1 MCSDDQNKHMAS
13 IYTLY
18 AREILDSRGIP
29 TVECSLWLDN
39 GISVVA
45 SVPTGTSKGTYEAV
59 EIRDTDSKRMLGK
72 GVLTAVNNLNTII
85 APLLVGRDP
94 THQTEIDQLLIQTD
108 GTQRKSKLGANAILA
123 ASLAVAKAGAA
134 SQNMPL
140 YYYLGQLAN
149 LTTSFVIP
157 TCIYTLINGGVH
169 GADNLDIQE
178 FQIVPVSSMN
188 FSDSLNL
195 GMTLYHQLEEVLVL
209 KGAIHSV
216 GLVGGFTPNLYNNT
230 DAFEL
235 LVETTKASPYTFAQ
249 DVFFGV
255 DMAASSLYKDGKYH
269 LKDKPQPYSSKE
281 LFDYYAMLR
290 NLYQVFSIE
299 DPFHDDDWNSWKE
312 LTAEL
317 GATTSIVADSF
328 MATNSE
334 RVAKA
339 ILEKSCNSIS
349 VKPNEVGTIT
359 ETIEVV
365 RMAKAAGWQIVMS
378 HRSGETNDDSIAD
391 LAVAVGADYCKFGPP
406 QRGERVAK
414 YNRLLQIYQELEYAK
429 ASASVATP
437 TPAVAENS
445 TSQAPQPGA

>member
-1 MCSDDQNKHMAS
+1 MAS
-13 IYTLY
+13 IHTIY

-39 GISVVA
+39 GMAVVA
-45 SVPTGTSKGTYEAV
+45 SVPTGTSKGRYEAV
-59 EIRDTDSKRMLGK
+59 EVRDKDPHRMLGQ
-72 GVLTAVNNLNTII
+72 GVLSAVNNINTILG
-85 APLLVGRDP
+85 PLLVGRDP
-94 THQTEIDQLLIQTD
+94 TTQAEIDQLLIQTD
-108 GTQRKSKLGANAILA
+108 GTERKSKLGANAILA
-123 ASLAVAKAGAA
+123 VSLAVAKAGAA
-134 SQNMPL
+134 SQNLPL
-140 YYYLGQLAN
+140 YYYFGQLAG
-149 LTTSFVIP
+149 TTNNYAIP
-157 TCIYTLINGGVH
+157 NCIYTLINGGEH

-178 FQIVPVSSMN
+178 FQIVPVSSM
-188 FSDSLNL
+188 SYADSLNL
-195 GMTLYHQLEEVLVL
+195 AMTLYHQLEEVLIL

-281 LFDYYAMLR
+281 LYDYYAMLR

-299 DPFHDDDWNSWKE
+299 DPFQDDDWDSWKD
-312 LTAEL
+312 LTTEL

-328 MATNSE
+328 MATNSQ
-334 RVAKA
+334 RVQKA
-339 ILEKSCNSIS
+339 IQEKACNSIS
-349 VKPNEVGTIT
+349 IKPNEVGTIS
-359 ETIEVV
+359 ETLAVV
-365 RMAKAAGWQIVMS
+365 RMAKTAGWQIVMS

-391 LAVAVGADYCKFGPP
+391 LAVGVGADYCKFGPP

-414 YNRLLQIYQELEYAK
+414 YNRLSQINQELEYARS
-429 ASASVATP
+429 SAAPAITAMPNPDATP
-437 TPAVAENS
+437 EALS
-445 TSQAPQPGA
+445 TVGASP